1 MSAPLLESFKEI
13 IACDDRER
21 LEGMLVVA
29 ALTAPHLVP
38 AIERQLHRLQAD
50 TDHHRGCWIRCGSNT
65 RLPHANDHHR
75 RRHPAG
81 SHPGTRPEPLGPAAE
96 LDGRDAKRSLDSHST
111 ADAGRQHSVHFQQ

>member
-38 AIERQLHRLQAD
+38 AIERRLQL
-50 TDHHRGCWIRCGSNT
+50 IPPPP
-65 RLPHANDHHR
+65 RLLD
-75 RRHPAG
+75 
-81 SHPGTRPEPLGPAAE
+81 PLRLEYEVTPCE
-96 LDGRDAKRSLDSHST
+96 
-111 ADAGRQHSVHFQQ
+111 